1 MSARG
6 SGRVSSKPDTNE
18 KTKTKKKTTTSTHNH
33 NSTDRA
39 SGEKSRFP
47 TTSCRFRVP
56 TRSELSSP
64 VKFLK
69 RLGDKVVAAMNFVS
83 RRQRQRRRRSSSNVS
98 SSSGRSNPS
107 IAPLDSHHRAEAIS
121 DCIEFINSSS
131 SLQRSNSVP
140 TNPV

>member
-1 MSARG
+1 MAEEEVEKSKAQEKVWNSA
-6 SGRVSSKPDTNE
+6 SYTPSPTISF
-18 KTKTKKKTTTSTHNH
+18 
-33 NSTDRA
+33 RA
-39 SGEKSRFP
+39 SGEKTRFP
-47 TTSCRFRVP
+47 TRSSRFRVP

-83 RRQRQRRRRSSSNVS
+83 RRQRQRRRRSPSNVS